1 MSLDTITEAP
11 EIERTIHEFFIERAA
26 RAQRL
31 GGQYARLWREIEE
44 ATRGG
49 KRIRPRMLLMTH
61 EHLGGQD
68 PRSAVLAGAAFEV
81 LHTALLLHDDVLDG
95 DLVRRGRP
103 NLAGE
108 FTTAA
113 LDAGHGARAARS
125 WGAASG
131 VLAGDLLISGAHALV
146 SSMENPARAAVHG
159 IIDDAL
165 MITAAG
171 EHADVGYALR
181 VMRAD
186 GHDIL
191 RMLEQ
196 KTAAYSFAAP
206 LRAGAVLAGAPEETA
221 SALGR
226 IGIALGVIYQ
236 LRDDMLG
243 VFGDE
248 RRTGKS
254 ALGDLREGKRT
265 LLVAFAESSPEWDE
279 VMHLFGRAPLDA
291 ADADRMRSALVACG
305 AAERVQLLIAR
316 RLDEVRAAIEAAPV
330 PDALRE
336 ALDLIAVRCAER
348 DA

>member
-1 MSLDTITEAP
+1 MNLDTITDAGEV
-11 EIERTIHEFFIERAA
+11 ERTIQEFFEERAS
-26 RAQRL
+26 RAESL
-31 GGQYARLWREIEE
+31 GGQYARLWRGIEE

-61 EHLGGQD
+61 EHLGGCD
-68 PRSAVLAGAAFEV
+68 SRSALLAGAAFEL

-103 NLAGE
+103 NLAGG
-108 FTTAA
+108 FTAAA

-146 SSMENPARAAVHG
+146 SSIESPARATVHR

-165 MITAAG
+165 IITAAG
-171 EHADVGYALR
+171 EHADVGFALR

-191 RMLEQ
+191 RMMKQ

-206 LRAGAVLAGAPEETA
+206 LRAGAVLAGAPEEA
-221 SALGR
+221 VSALGR
-226 IGIALGVIYQ
+226 IGVALGVVYQ
-236 LRDDMLG
+236 LRDDVLG

-248 RRTGKS
+248 SRTGKS

-265 LLVAFAESSPEWDE
+265 LLVAFAEGSPEWNE

-291 ADADRMRSALVACG
+291 ADADRMRAALVACG
-305 AAERVQLLIAR
+305 AAERVQELIVR
-316 RLDEVRAAIEAAPV
+316 QLDEVRGAIAAAPV
-330 PDALRE
+330 PGALRE
-336 ALDLIAVRCAER
+336 ELIRIAVRCAER

>member
-1 MSLDTITEAP
+1 MNLGPAVEAE
-11 EIERTIHEFFIERAA
+11 EIEHTLQAFFEERTKRAE
-26 RAQRL
+26 RL
-31 GGQYARLWREIEE
+31 GGQYATLWRGVEE
-44 ATRGG
+44 STRGG

-61 EHLGGQD
+61 EHLGGRD
-68 PRSAVLAGAAFEV
+68 MRSALLAGAAFEL
-81 LHTALLLHDDVLDG
+81 LHTSLLLHDDVLDG

-103 NLAGE
+103 NLAGH
-108 FTTAA
+108 FAAAA
-113 LDAGHGARAARS
+113 LDAGHGEGTARA

-146 SSMENPARAAVHG
+146 SSIESPTRTAIHA

-171 EHADVGYALR
+171 EHADVGFALR

-191 RMLEQ
+191 RMMEQ

-206 LRAGAVLAGAPEETA
+206 LRAGAVLAGAEEEVA

-236 LRDDMLG
+236 LRDDVLG

-248 RRTGKS
+248 SRTGKS
-254 ALGDLREGKRT
+254 TLGDLREGKRT
-265 LLVAFAESSPEWDE
+265 LLVAFAEGSPEWDE
-279 VMHLFGRAPLDA
+279 VLHLFGRAPLDA
-291 ADADRMRSALVACG
+291 ADAERLRAALIACG
-305 AAERVQLLIAR
+305 AAARAQELIAH
-316 RLDEVRAAIEAAPV
+316 RLDETRVAISEAPV
-330 PDALRE
+330 PSALRAE
-336 ALDLIAVRCAER
+336 LDRIAVRCVER